1 MVRVN
6 WGQTESFLTEVEVDT
21 MVTRLGS
28 KQAVL
33 VMFNI
38 NQGQTGAVISEEE
51 VTSLDRKQAVFVVSR
66 SGMIHSRQAD
76 HQKKFL
82 LVRIFPGVKKFVVM
96 TDPGVKTRMWMT
108 TLHMKV
114 ASATSTNKILLFL
127 RGRGHHW

>member
-1 MVRVN
+1 MVKVN
-6 WGQTESFLTEVEVDT
+6 RGQTESFLTKVEVNT
-21 MVTRLGS
+21 MITRLGS

-33 VMFNI
+33 VVFDI
-38 NQGQTGAVISEEE
+38 NQWQTGAIISEEE
-51 VTSLDRKQAVFVVSR
+51 VTRLDRKQAESVISR
-66 SGMIHSRQAD
+66 SGMIHSGQGG

-82 LVRIFPGVKKFVVM
+82 VVRMFPGMKKFVVM
-96 TDPGVKTRMWMT
+96 TVIGVKTRLCMT